1 MGSVRRSP
9 RSVGRPSNEV
19 RWEARYRDP
28 SGRQRTRTFGAR
40 ADAKAFLSTVEADV
54 LRGAW
59 VNPAGA
65 RRRFDSWVDEW
76 WSTTSHLR
84 PTTRVRDRGYLDR
97 YVLPTFGTCH
107 LGAITQTDVRSW
119 VSQLTSRGLAP
130 STVRLAYGLLA
141 KVMRVAVDSGLIGA
155 TPCRNVPLAK
165 VEREEM
171 RFLRPEEVDRLA
183 DTIDDRY
190 RALVYVGCYG
200 GLRIGELAGL
210 RRSRVEL
217 CAEPSMLPRS
227 RPRCRGLRT
236 GRRRRGQA
244 GEESRCLDRWCANS
258 NGISNDCPT
267 NPTRSCFPR
276 PKEEDYASILGARDS
291 GCPQSRPRS

>member
-1 MGSVRRSP
+1 MEAGVRDRGSPHSVPADGFSSTLAAIGRQAQQRSP
-9 RSVGRPSNEV
+9 MGGEIPGPLGTATNSHFRSSSR
-19 RWEARYRDP
+19 
-28 SGRQRTRTFGAR
+28 RQGI
-40 ADAKAFLSTVEADV
+40 LSTVEADV

-141 KVMRVAVDSGLIGA
+141 KVIRAAVDSGLIGA

-165 VEREEM
+165 VEPRGDAVP
-171 RFLRPEEVDRLA
+171 L
-183 DTIDDRY
+183 T
-190 RALVYVGCYG
+190 G
-200 GLRIGELAGL
+200 G
-210 RRSRVEL
+210 S
-217 CAEPSMLPRS
+217 
-227 RPRCRGLRT
+227 
-236 GRRRRGQA
+236 
-244 GEESRCLDRWCANS
+244 
-258 NGISNDCPT
+258 
-267 NPTRSCFPR
+267 
-276 PKEEDYASILGARDS
+276 
-291 GCPQSRPRS
+291 